1 MSGYDERRVHVHE
14 LGFPEKELSML
25 RATDDVSIARQLVK
39 ANDVADIY
47 LAKLSD
53 ISLQL
58 ETRESVCH

>member
-1 MSGYDERRVHVHE
+1 
-14 LGFPEKELSML
+14 ML